1 MMLPPLTSAA
11 YVETTKQLHQLV
23 KSLSEQPLIAV
34 DTESNS
40 MYAYR
45 GQVCLIQISTRTEDY
60 IVDPLVIEDMAA
72 LGDVLYDPD
81 IEKVF
86 HAAEYDLILLKR
98 DFGFEVNNLFDTMM
112 AARLFGRN
120 SVGLSTLLSEYFAIQ
135 NDKRHQLD
143 NWGIRPLAKESL
155 IYAQLDTHFLPH
167 LRDIQY
173 HKLVEDARLDEAT
186 EVFADVARVGD
197 VAHKAFDPD
206 GYWGIGRPHHLT
218 RRQMAVLR
226 EVYLLRDEIAR
237 QLDKPAFK
245 MMANKTLVMMARKM
259 PDSRSQLR
267 RIDGIDSD
275 IYHDYGDRLVNAIQ
289 RGRSNRLPQPPPRK
303 QIDPELSNRYVVL
316 HAWRKERAQERGLES
331 NIVLAKD
338 TLWQIA
344 ETLPQSLDELKHIEG
359 IGPWR
364 LAAYGK
370 ELLEVIHSLSNGK
383 K

>member
-11 YVETTKQLHQLV
+11 YVDTTNQLHQLV
-23 KSLSEQPLIAV
+23 KTLSKHPLIAI

-40 MYAYR
+40 MYAYQ
-45 GQVCLIQISTRTEDY
+45 GQVCLIQISTRTDDY
-60 IVDPLVIEDMAA
+60 IVDPLVIEDMSP
-72 LGDVLYDPD
+72 LDHVLRNPE

-98 DFGFEVNNLFDTMM
+98 DFGFEVKNLFDTMM
-112 AARLFGRN
+112 AARVCGHK
-120 SVGLSTLLSEYFAIQ
+120 SVGLSALLSKYFKIES
-135 NDKRHQLD
+135 DKSHQLD

-173 HKLVEDARLDEAT
+173 ESLHERGLVAEAI
-186 EVFADVARVGD
+186 EVFDDVTRVGD
-197 VAHKAFDPD
+197 VQPKSFDPD
-206 GYWGIGRPHHLT
+206 GYWGIGRPNHLT

-226 EVYLLRDEIAR
+226 EIYSLRDEIAR
-237 QLDKPAFK
+237 ELDKPAFK
-245 MMANKTLVMMARKM
+245 LIANKTLVAIARKM

-267 RIDGIDSD
+267 RIEGIDSD
-275 IYHDYGDRLVNAIQ
+275 IYHEYSDALLNAVK

-303 QIDPELSNRYVVL
+303 NHDPVLSNRYIAL
-316 HAWRKERAQERGLES
+316 HAWRKERALARNVES
-331 NIVLAKD
+331 NVILAKD

-344 ETLPQSLDELKHIEG
+344 EIMPQNLDDLKQIDG

-364 LAAYGK
+364 LANYGE
-370 ELLEVIHSLSNGK
+370 ELLQVIHSLSNGNR
-383 K
+383 